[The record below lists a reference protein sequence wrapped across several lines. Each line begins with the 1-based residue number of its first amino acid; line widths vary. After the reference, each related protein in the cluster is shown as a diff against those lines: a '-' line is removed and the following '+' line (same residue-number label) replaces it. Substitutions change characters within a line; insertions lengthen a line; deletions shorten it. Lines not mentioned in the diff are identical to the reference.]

1 MESRGTSGTLPSR
14 VVLTTRWSCSSMPL
28 NSCLMV
34 SFSFPGRKVTSACRV
49 NSPPTEDGEE
59 EVNSKTV
66 ALDELWFTAFCLSW
80 GNVGGIQLDRREP
93 RETGG
98 EHRQRPLRSL
108 LHPPSGPGAQ
118 VMEAP
123 EKEPLPMDKPLPLP
137 TLSPAVPPYVTL
149 GLTVVYT
156 VFYSLLFIF
165 IYVQLWLVLRYRH
178 KRFSYQ
184 TVFLSLC
191 LLWSA
196 LRTVLFSFYFR
207 NFVTANTLGPFLFWL
222 LYCFPVCLQFFTLSL
237 MNLYFAQVVF
247 KAKSK
252 YAPELLRYRLPL
264 YLLFLSIS
272 LVFLVVNLACAL
284 LVRMSYAEAHTIVL
298 VRVAI
303 NDTLFVLC
311 AVSLSLCLYKI
322 AKMSL
327 ANIYLESK
335 GTSVCQVT
343 AVGATVILLYSSRA
357 CYNLV
362 VLGLSNKNINSF
374 DYDWYNVSDQAD
386 LHSTLGDAGYIVF
399 GVILFVWEL
408 LPTSLVVFFFR
419 VRQPNQD
426 RSGSGLPGHVFSS
439 RSYFF
444 DNPRR
449 YDSDDDLAWSV
460 MPQNIQASLAADSY
474 EWGSQSSGIGAYI
487 GGDDSCHPPL
497 PPEELSHY

>member
-1 MESRGTSGTLPSR
+1 
-14 VVLTTRWSCSSMPL
+14 
-28 NSCLMV
+28 
-34 SFSFPGRKVTSACRV
+34 
-49 NSPPTEDGEE
+49 
-59 EVNSKTV
+59 
-66 ALDELWFTAFCLSW
+66 
-80 GNVGGIQLDRREP
+80 
-93 RETGG
+93 
-98 EHRQRPLRSL
+98 
-108 LHPPSGPGAQ
+108 
-118 VMEAP
+118 MEALV
-123 EKEPLPMDKPLPLP
+123 EENEPSPMDQSLPLPLP

-184 TVFLSLC
+184 TVFLFLC

-196 LRTVLFSFYFR
+196 LRTVLFSFYFK
-207 NFVTANTLGPFLFWL
+207 NFITANTLSPFPFWL

-237 MNLYFAQVVF
+237 MNLYFAQVIF

-252 YAPELLRYRLPL
+252 YAPELLRYRMPL
-264 YLLFLSIS
+264 YLLFLFIS
-272 LVFLVVNLACAL
+272 LVFLVVNLVCAL
-284 LVRMSYAEAHTIVL
+284 LVRMSSAEAHTIVL

-311 AVSLSLCLYKI
+311 AISLSLCLYKI

-343 AVGATVILLYSSRA
+343 VVGAIVILLYASRA

-362 VLGLSNKNINSF
+362 VLGLSNKSINSF
-374 DYDWYNVSDQAD
+374 DFDWYNVSDQAD
-386 LHSTLGDAGYIVF
+386 LQLTLGDAGYIVF

-419 VRQPNQD
+419 VRQPNLD

-439 RSYFF
+439 RAYFF

-460 MPQNIQASLAADSY
+460 MPQNIQASLAADGY
-474 EWGSQSSGIGAYI
+474 EWGSQSSGISAYI
-487 GGDDSCHPPL
+487 GGDESYHL
-497 PPEELSHY
+497 PPPSEELSHY

>member
-1 MESRGTSGTLPSR
+1 
-14 VVLTTRWSCSSMPL
+14 
-28 NSCLMV
+28 
-34 SFSFPGRKVTSACRV
+34 
-49 NSPPTEDGEE
+49 
-59 EVNSKTV
+59 
-66 ALDELWFTAFCLSW
+66 
-80 GNVGGIQLDRREP
+80 
-93 RETGG
+93 
-98 EHRQRPLRSL
+98 
-108 LHPPSGPGAQ
+108 
-118 VMEAP
+118 MEAP
-123 EKEPLPMDKPLPLP
+123 VEERELQPMADSSLLP
-137 TLSPAVPPYVTL
+137 TLTPAVPPYVTL
-149 GLTVVYT
+149 GLTVVYSA
-156 VFYSLLFIF
+156 FYSLLFIF

-184 TVFLSLC
+184 TVFLFLC

-196 LRTVLFSFYFR
+196 LRTVLFSFYFK
-207 NFVTANTLGPFLFWL
+207 NFVTANTLGPFPFWL

-252 YAPELLRYRLPL
+252 YAPELLRLPL
-264 YLLFLSIS
+264 YLLFLSMS
-272 LVFLVVNLACAL
+272 LLFLAVNLVCAM
-284 LVRMSYAEAHTIVL
+284 LVRTSSADARTVVL

-343 AVGATVILLYSSRA
+343 AVGATVILLYTSRA

-362 VLGLSNKNINSF
+362 VLGLSNKGINSF

-386 LHSTLGDAGYIVF
+386 LQSTLGDTGYVVF

-419 VRQPNQD
+419 VRQPDLD
-426 RSGSGLPGHVFSS
+426 RSGSVLPGHVFSS
-439 RSYFF
+439 RAYFF

-460 MPQNIQASLAADSY
+460 MPQNIQASLVADSY
-474 EWGSQSSGIGAYI
+474 EWGSQSSSISAYI
-487 GGDDSCHPPL
+487 GGDDVYHLPL
-497 PPEELSHY
+497 PTEELSHY

>member
-1 MESRGTSGTLPSR
+1 
-14 VVLTTRWSCSSMPL
+14 
-28 NSCLMV
+28 
-34 SFSFPGRKVTSACRV
+34 
-49 NSPPTEDGEE
+49 
-59 EVNSKTV
+59 
-66 ALDELWFTAFCLSW
+66 
-80 GNVGGIQLDRREP
+80 
-93 RETGG
+93 
-98 EHRQRPLRSL
+98 
-108 LHPPSGPGAQ
+108 
-118 VMEAP
+118 MEAP
-123 EKEPLPMDKPLPLP
+123 VEEREPPPMANSFPLP
-137 TLSPAVPPYVTL
+137 TLTPAVPPYVTL
-149 GLTVVYT
+149 GLTVVYSA
-156 VFYSLLFIF
+156 FYSLLFIF

-184 TVFLSLC
+184 TVFLFLC

-196 LRTVLFSFYFR
+196 LRTVLFSFYFK
-207 NFVTANTLGPFLFWL
+207 NFVTANTLGPFPFWL

-252 YAPELLRYRLPL
+252 YAPELLRLPL
-264 YLLFLSIS
+264 YLVFLSMS
-272 LVFLVVNLACAL
+272 LVFLAVNLVCAM
-284 LVRMSYAEAHTIVL
+284 LVRTSSADARTVVL

-343 AVGATVILLYSSRA
+343 AIGAIVILLYTSRA

-362 VLGLSNKNINSF
+362 VLGLSNKSINSF
-374 DYDWYNVSDQAD
+374 DYDWYNVSDQVCVFFQAD
-386 LHSTLGDAGYIVF
+386 LQSTLGDTGYVVF
-399 GVILFVWEL
+399 GVVLFVWEL
-408 LPTSLVVFFFR
+408 FPTSLVVFFFR
-419 VRQPNQD
+419 VRQPDLD

-439 RSYFF
+439 RAYFF

-474 EWGSQSSGIGAYI
+474 EWGSQSSSISAYI
-487 GGDDSCHPPL
+487 GGDDIYHLPL